1 MSSYHHQKT
10 CLCCGSSN
18 INLIFQLKDAPLT
31 DAYRDNAN
39 IALKCTKYPL
49 NLMLCRDCNHLQLA
63 ELVLPELS
71 YENYFYNSAV
81 TLNLPANFV
90 EYAKIL
96 KSSFDIENPTLLD
109 VGSNDGSFIK
119 SCINEGIDAYGI
131 EPSKHLAESANKQG
145 CRTLN
150 GYFDESV
157 EQGLKTNKFPEKY
170 DIVIFNNV
178 LANLKNPL
186 QALTKAKEILKDN
199 NSVIGIQTGYH
210 PIQFSKGLFDYI
222 YHEHYSYFSLK
233 SLSIL
238 AMKAG
243 LYLDR
248 YEKSNLR
255 GGSIRCFLKLQDKNI
270 SIESERFCNQVE
282 NEGLFKLVEL
292 SAKHLKETIVKLRSD
307 NFKIIGYGASHST
320 GILVHQFEL
329 QNLLDGLVDE
339 NPNKLSKY
347 MPGTSLEVEK
357 PSTYINRDKIC
368 FVILAWQYYDQIL
381 AKLRESGFQGQ
392 IIKPVLP

>member
-18 INLIFQLKDAPLT
+18 INLVFKLKDAPLT
-31 DAYRDNAN
+31 DAYRDSPD
-39 IALKCTKYPL
+39 IALSCTKYPL

-96 KSSFDIENPTLLD
+96 KSSFDIKKPTLLD
-109 VGSNDGSFIK
+109 IGSNDGSFIK
-119 SCINEGIDAYGI
+119 SCMNEGIDAYGI
-131 EPSKHLAESANKQG
+131 EPSKHLAESANKQQ

-150 GYFDESV
+150 DYFNESV
-157 EQGLKTNKFPEKY
+157 TQGLKSNNFPEKY

-178 LANLKNPL
+178 LANLNNPL
-186 QALTKAKEILKDN
+186 QALVGAKNIPKDS
-199 NSVIGIQTGYH
+199 NSLIGIQTGYH

-233 SLSIL
+233 SLSKL
-238 AMKAG
+238 AMNAG
-243 LYLDR
+243 LFLDT
-248 YEKSNLR
+248 YETSNLR
-255 GGSIRCFLKLQDKNI
+255 GGSLRCFLKLREKNI

-292 SAKHLKETIVKLRSD
+292 SSKHLKETIERLRS
-307 NFKIIGYGASHST
+307 NNIKIIGYGASHST
-320 GILVHQFEL
+320 GILVHQFGL
-329 QNLLDGLVDE
+329 QDLTMA
-339 NPNKLSKY
+339 S
-347 MPGTSLEVEK
+347 
-357 PSTYINRDKIC
+357 R
-368 FVILAWQYYDQIL
+368 
-381 AKLRESGFQGQ
+381 
-392 IIKPVLP
+392 